1 MRWRHDDCGV
11 DKDDPLALFRGFYGE
26 VLGLWEAC
34 LRGRTLADYKA
45 RMFDKGWGLYMGI
58 QGRCGENTS
67 WGVTPWF
74 RLCV

>member
-1 MRWRHDDCGV
+1 MRDFEYVLGEYCYFGRIIRTRFIGRVRGESRRSADDCGV

-45 RMFDKGWGLYMGI
+45 RGFD
-58 QGRCGENTS
+58 
-67 WGVTPWF
+67 
-74 RLCV
+74 